1 MHVDVDVRTAPTHP
15 FLWDPPT
22 HPTSTDW
29 KQKVDSW
36 GMPPASEMDEG
47 VARAAICL
55 MIDPWVLWRGICR
68 GWKGGCRRGLRT
80 TMLGRTCRRWKRGGR
95 RAMIRSDALEEED
108 DVAMARCACPGAG
121 CLSVLVS
128 MEQSQS
134 SDVAVRTMGWEG
146 SDLKPTRSI
155 HENGV

>member
-68 GWKGGCRRGLRT
+68 LEGRMSTGSPHNNARTDLQALEAGREARHDPLRRA
-80 TMLGRTCRRWKRGGR
+80 RGEGR
-95 RAMIRSDALEEED
+95 RHHGLLCVSWGWLLI
-108 DVAMARCACPGAG
+108 
-121 CLSVLVS
+121 CLGVDGTKS
-128 MEQSQS
+128 EQ
-134 SDVAVRTMGWEG
+134 
-146 SDLKPTRSI
+146 
-155 HENGV
+155 